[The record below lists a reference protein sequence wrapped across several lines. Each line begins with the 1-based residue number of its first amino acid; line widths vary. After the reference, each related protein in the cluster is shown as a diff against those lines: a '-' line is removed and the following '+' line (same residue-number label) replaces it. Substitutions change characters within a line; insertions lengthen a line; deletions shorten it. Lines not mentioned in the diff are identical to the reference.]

1 MPHKPEIDVAKLKA
15 RDTAEWERAFPP
27 LSQAGLDAASAF
39 WSSMGNLD
47 EEDFAQG
54 AIIKAYE
61 RRARFTSFE
70 HMCKFVAAAT
80 KNAILDE
87 LEKRKRLKHG
97 GGKVGRPDQVG
108 LGDVGIGDVAE
119 PGDDLTG
126 WVPYQKKMRPD
137 EALNQRQMADL
148 VQSAFQ
154 SAFLRIDRRYG
165 QVVWDTHIEKLKQ
178 KVIAKRRGLAVGS
191 IGNYLD
197 RGLKAL
203 QKFLPEREKVFDD
216 LYKPRKPRKRHER
229 KKANPAT
236 G

>member
-1 MPHKPEIDVAKLKA
+1 MPAETEIDLARLKA
-15 RDTAEWERAFPP
+15 RDTDEWERACP
-27 LSQAGLDAASAF
+27 LLTQVSLNAASAF
-39 WSSMGNLD
+39 WSTMGNLD
-47 EEDFAQG
+47 DGDFAQE

-70 HMCKFVAAAT
+70 HMCKFVATAT

-119 PGDDLTG
+119 PGDDISG

-137 EALNQRQMADL
+137 EALNQRQMADIL
-148 VQSAFQ
+148 KNAFKC
-154 SAFLRIDRRYG
+154 IGRRYG
-165 QVVWDTHIEKLKQ
+165 QVVWDTHIEKLTQ
-178 KVIAKRRGLAVGS
+178 KDIAKRRGLAVGS

-203 QKFLPEREKVFDD
+203 LKVLPERGQVFDD
-216 LYKPRKPRKRHER
+216 HFQPPGT
-229 KKANPAT
+229 P
-236 G
+236 